1 MDAETPNP
9 NIHWHDA
16 ATGETVERPMTNDEY
31 AAFLQ
36 EMQQSGEERPT
47 E

>member
-16 ATGETVERPMTNDEY
+16 ATGETIERPMSDDEY
-31 AAFLQ
+31 AAFVQ
-36 EMQQSGEERPT
+36 EMNHQEETPT